1 MPRALVYSSRPQI
14 LMRLLQRGTGL
25 GVFLN
30 RWKEGTPGLR
40 EEFRVG
46 IQSATM
52 SKEKSKTYTFTRQNF
67 YDLVWVKAD
76 AEPSKEIFD
85 FRSRVRQSMWFA

>member
-1 MPRALVYSSRPQI
+1 
-14 LMRLLQRGTGL
+14 MRLLQRGTAL
-25 GVFLN
+25 ACFLMEGTL
-30 RWKEGTPGLR
+30 REGTPGLR

-52 SKEKSKTYTFTRQNF
+52 SKEQSKTYTFTRQNL
-67 YDLVWVKAD
+67 YDLVWVRAD
-76 AEPSKEIFD
+76 AEPSKEIVD